1 MAQIELAWRF
11 PRALLV
17 AVTITACLYFAQE
30 VIIPLTLAALLSFL
44 LAPLVTRVEHRGLKR
59 TPSVVIV
66 IVAALTCFGGI
77 AWIITNQFVDLAEK
91 LPSYKENVE
100 HKLQALNGRTSAIF
114 GNASKVLDD
123 LAQKIAPPRIE
134 PQVHP
139 AVPHEAPADVP
150 VAAPAPAPVAPT
162 PVMVVAKDTSSLEML
177 RLVLGQILSPLGK
190 AAIVIILTAFM
201 LIGREELRDR
211 LIRLAGTSKLHITTE
226 ALDDAGERVSRYLYM
241 QLIINSVYGGAV
253 AVGLFFIG
261 VPNALMWGMMSM
273 ILRFIPYLGFW
284 MAAAIPF
291 LLALASPSWFQ
302 PVGTLVLFGLLEAV
316 ANNLEPGL
324 YGSSTGLS
332 SLAVLAAALFWGWL
346 WGPMGLLLST
356 PLSVVLV
363 VLGKH
368 VPQLEFLS
376 VVMSDEPVLQPHVRL
391 YQRILATDYEEAEDL
406 FEEFTKGKT
415 LLEAYDNFVL
425 PALALAESDYHFER
439 IDDSRRKT
447 VHDNMLEF
455 VRELG
460 MRRLETKS
468 DDVLPSESI
477 TVSKDS
483 NKLPPVVEGRLAHV
497 RVICFPAH
505 DEADEIGGMML
516 SQILQ
521 SEGVNLQVAS
531 VASLASE
538 MVDVIEERKIEVVC
552 ISSMTQKAAR
562 HARYLFGRIR
572 DRYPK
577 LPVVVALW
585 SNKMGQEKARRLLG
599 CGENDTVATTAA
611 EAIKDLLHLIVHC
624 AERKSEK

>member
-1 MAQIELAWRF
+1 MAQIDTAWRF

-17 AVTITACLYFAQE
+17 AATITACLYFAQD

-44 LAPLVTRVEHRGLKR
+44 LAPLVTRLERWNLNR
-59 TPSVVIV
+59 TSSVVIV
-66 IVAALTCFGGI
+66 IVATLIGFGGI
-77 AWIITNQFVDLAEK
+77 GWIITNQFVDLAEK

-100 HKLQALNGRTSAIF
+100 QKLQALNGRTSAVF
-114 GNASKVLDD
+114 SNASKVLDD
-123 LAQKIAPPRIE
+123 LAQKGALPRIE
-134 PQVHP
+134 PQPRPAITHQIPTDVP
-139 AVPHEAPADVP
+139 AVAPP
-150 VAAPAPAPVAPT
+150 VASVVPT
-162 PVMVVAKDTSSLEML
+162 PVMVVAKDTNSLEML
-177 RLVLGQILSPLGK
+177 RLVLGQLLTPLGK

-211 LIRLAGTSKLHITTE
+211 LIRLAGTSKLHITTQ
-226 ALDDAGERVSRYLYM
+226 ALDDAGERVSRYLFM
-241 QLIINSVYGGAV
+241 QLIINSVYGAAV

-261 VPNALMWGMMSM
+261 VPNALMWGMLSM

-284 MAAAIPF
+284 MAAGIPF

-302 PVGTLVLFGLLEAV
+302 PVATLSLFALLELV
-316 ANNLEPGL
+316 TNNVEPGL
-324 YGSSTGLS
+324 YGTSTGLS

-415 LLEAYDNFVL
+415 LSEAYDNFVL

-455 VRELG
+455 VRDLG
-460 MRRLETKS
+460 ARREQAKPLDGLPAEPGEKVSS
-468 DDVLPSESI
+468 DCEA
-477 TVSKDS
+477 
-483 NKLPPVVEGRLAHV
+483 PPVEQGRLAHV
-497 RVICFPAH
+497 EVICFPAH

-516 SQILQ
+516 AQILRT
-521 SEGVNLQVAS
+521 EGVNIQVAS

-538 MVDVIEERKIEVVC
+538 MVDVIEERKIEVIC

-562 HARYLFGRIR
+562 HARYLFKRIR

-577 LPVVVALW
+577 LPMVVALW

-611 EAIKDLLHLIVHC
+611 EATKDLLHLIVHC
-624 AERKSEK
+624 ADRKPDK

>member
-1 MAQIELAWRF
+1 M
-11 PRALLV
+11 